1 MNTIPPLWEN
11 PEIQC
16 INRLPMRSGFLPFPS
31 ERDALADI
39 LAGPEF
45 RRLTGNSLYLD
56 LDGAWNFKL
65 LNNPADDDLEWV
77 KRDAPPEGTP
87 DTIRVPGTWT
97 LQGYDKPH
105 YTNVQMPFQ
114 AAPPRAPQDNPTGLY
129 RRDFTLPADWK
140 NKRVVLHVGSA
151 ESCCLV
157 YLDGVFVGMGK
168 DTRLPS
174 EYDLSPFLN
183 GAGGSGG
190 KHSLCL
196 KVVRYSDASYVED
209 QDQWWFGGIHRS
221 VYLYATED
229 RYLTDV
235 EAIPGSPGREG
246 EGRLRLLAAMG
257 GRVPESCSAG
267 NNAVELDPDYPPF
280 VIKYRLYP
288 YERPE
293 SREDSLRIAG
303 TLKPLLSGELNLSC
317 NYRINSNRVEKELI
331 LENPKIWSHESPSLY
346 ILTLDVYQGNER
358 VESTALCTGFRS
370 VSVAR
375 RELLING
382 KAVLIKGVNRHEHD
396 EKTGKTLSTQA
407 MLRDIAL
414 LKQHNFNAVR
424 TCHYPDDERWYELC
438 DRYGIYLVDEAN
450 IEHHC
455 FYNQLC
461 DEPAWTYAYTSRI
474 QRMVERDKNHPSV
487 IIWSLGNESGNGTN
501 HSACGAW
508 IRKRDPSRPV
518 NYEGAVRPVGEG
530 SFSLDSLNQGKDI
543 SDIIS
548 PMYPAIS
555 LITDFVKYRE
565 DHRPLIMIEYSHA
578 MGNSN
583 GSLADYW
590 DAIETHHGLQGGFI
604 WDWIDQGIEAHTPEG
619 SKYWKYGGDFGDE
632 PSDYDFCLNGL
643 LFPDQSP
650 KPAMAECRQV
660 FAPVRMKGVP
670 GKAWHF
676 ILENRFDFSSLS
688 GTRLTWY
695 LASDRGK
702 LAEGTEDLPDI
713 APGASSEIVLR
724 PGNFTP
730 PEGNGILYLHWDFRR
745 KEASPW
751 AEADSVIAGGEAVL
765 HESLPFPVEAQAKA
779 LAGTPTGAASGT
791 ITGAA
796 ASELAA
802 GLDEFARLF
811 SPSLFRAPTE
821 NDGLKTYIHLRGDPA
836 ALFYYKDKPMYPWLD
851 LDLAHLRLGGE
862 KREPLV
868 FEGGPALR
876 CTAELLAGDKA
887 AKGFEN
893 TRLGTYLCLI
903 AAATESRPLLMDIS
917 IDLDPALPELP
928 KVGVRASVPGAF
940 GEIRWFGE
948 GPGESYPDRRRGVF
962 TGEYRNRVSEMETPY
977 VVPQENGNR
986 SGVRRV
992 TLVRDGAAGGPQN
1005 GGGLGKLR
1013 SVTIASDR
1021 PVNLGI
1027 SRYTQDN
1034 LFAARHTCD
1043 LKDTFEGGRGC
1054 YFISLDMAQRG
1065 VGTATCGPDTLE
1077 KYRVRPGLFKLRLY
1091 ISGEPV

>member
-16 INRLPMRSGFLPFPS
+16 INRLPMRSSFLPFPS
-31 ERDALADI
+31 EKEALADI
-39 LAGPEF
+39 IAGPEF
-45 RRLTGNSLYLD
+45 RRPEDNSLYLG
-56 LDGAWNFKL
+56 LDGSWNFKL
-65 LNNPADDDLEWV
+65 LNNPEDDDLEWV
-77 KRDAPPEGTP
+77 KPEASPDRTP
-87 DTIRVPGTWT
+87 GLIRVPGTWT

-114 AAPPRAPQDNPTGLY
+114 AAPPHAPRENPTGLY
-129 RRDFTLPADWK
+129 RRTFTLPAGWK
-140 NKRVVLHVGSA
+140 GKRVVLHVGSA

-157 YLDGVFVGMGK
+157 YLDGKFAGMGK

-174 EYDLSPFLN
+174 EYDLSPFLKED
-183 GAGGSGG
+183 GPSAGKS
-190 KHSLCL
+190 HTLCL
-196 KVVRYSDASYVED
+196 KVVRYSDASYIED

-221 VYLYATED
+221 VFLYATED

-235 EAIPGSPGREG
+235 EAIPGAPDREG
-246 EGRLRLLAAMG
+246 AGRLRFLAAMG
-257 GRVPESCSAG
+257 GRVPESRSAG
-267 NNAVELDPDYPPF
+267 NSAVDLDPSYPPF

-293 SREDSLRIAG
+293 SREEALRIAG
-303 TLKPLLSGELNLSC
+303 ALKPLLSGELSLAC
-317 NYRINSNRVEKELI
+317 NYRVNSNRVEKELL
-331 LENPKIWSHESPSLY
+331 LENPRIWSHESPSLY
-346 ILTLDVYQGNER
+346 VLTLDVYQGAEH
-358 VESTALCTGFRS
+358 VESAALCTGFRS

-407 MLRDIAL
+407 MRQDIAL

-461 DEPAWTYAYTSRI
+461 DDPAWTYAYTSRI

-487 IIWSLGNESGNGTN
+487 IIWSLGNESGDGTN

-508 IRKRDPSRPV
+508 IRRRDPSRPV
-518 NYEGAVRPVGEG
+518 NYEGAVRPLGGQG
-530 SFSLDSLNQGKDI
+530 SFTLDSLNRGKDI

-548 PMYPAIS
+548 PMYPPIS
-555 LITDFVKYRE
+555 LITDFAKYRE
-565 DHRPLIMIEYSHA
+565 DQRPLIMIEYSHA

-583 GSLADYW
+583 GCLADYW
-590 DAIETHHGLQGGFI
+590 EAIEAYHGLQGGFI
-604 WDWIDQGIEAHTPEG
+604 WDWIDQGIAAHTPEG
-619 SKYWKYGGDFGDE
+619 IKYWKYGGDFGDE

-650 KPAMAECRQV
+650 KPAMAECKQV
-660 FAPVRMKGVP
+660 FAPVRMKPVP
-670 GKAWHF
+670 GKPWRF
-676 ILENRFDFSSLS
+676 TLENRFDFSSLS
-688 GTRLTWY
+688 GIELSWY
-695 LASDRGK
+695 LASGGGK
-702 LAEGTEDLPDI
+702 LAEGREDLPGI
-713 APGASSEIVLR
+713 GPGASTEILLR
-724 PGNFTP
+724 PGSFAYPT
-730 PEGNGILYLHWDFRR
+730 GDGILYLHWDFRR
-745 KEASPW
+745 KDPSPW
-751 AEADSVIAGGEAVL
+751 AEAGFVIASGETVL
-765 HESLPFPVEAQAKA
+765 RESLPLPAVA
-779 LAGTPTGAASGT
+779 PAS
-791 ITGAA
+791 GAA

-811 SPSLFRAPTE
+811 RPSLFRAPTE

-851 LDLAHLRLGGE
+851 LDLVRLRLDGE
-862 KREPLV
+862 KWESVV
-868 FEGGPALR
+868 FEGAPARR

-893 TRLGTYLCLI
+893 TRLGSYVCVI
-903 AAATESRPLLMDIS
+903 AAATETRPLLMDITL
-917 IDLDPALPELP
+917 DLDPALPELP
-928 KVGVRASVPGAF
+928 KVGVRASIPGTF
-940 GEIRWFGE
+940 GEIRWLGE
-948 GPGESYPDRRRGVF
+948 GPGESYPDRRAGVF
-962 TGEYRNRVSEMETPY
+962 LGEYRNRVPEMETPY
-977 VVPQENGNR
+977 VVPQESGNR

-992 TLVRDGAAGGPQN
+992 TLVRNGAAAPQ
-1005 GGGLGKLR
+1005 GGLGKLR
-1013 SVTIASDR
+1013 SLSIAPDR

-1027 SRYTQDN
+1027 SRYIPEN
-1034 LFAARHTCD
+1034 LLAALHTYD
-1043 LKDTFEGGRGC
+1043 LKDTFEEGKGC
-1054 YFISLDMAQRG
+1054 YFISIDMAQRG